1 MSRCSCPG
9 SFGCIG
15 DVEGAWWVRG
25 RGLDVALFFVCFG
38 CSFFRQGMSR
48 WDKTTTAHAGGR
60 DAGRSVGRAQ
70 RDGSPALL
78 GSGGRGKRDGFAGS
92 HRKNEDGSRKLESR
106 VCACRL
112 QQFGWVEGLRGQ
124 AQGRCSLVR
133 ARLHEP
139 GQPGQS
145 GLRRG
150 RGAINRPYRGSLPWI
165 VCPLRFPVVSALQS
179 SEAKKALPRALPL
192 FIGLPGP
199 TQAEAGHQCQHQQ
212 NSHTDNPNP
221 ASSLCRLHENSVFAT
236 RIVVIGNAMLLGRCV
251 DKATN
256 LVLQLL

>member
-1 MSRCSCPG
+1 MGQNNDSTRRRSRCWKERG
-9 SFGCIG
+9 KGA
-15 DVEGAWWVRG
+15 EGWFA
-25 RGLDVALFFVCFG
+25 
-38 CSFFRQGMSR
+38 CS
-48 WDKTTTAHAGGR
+48 AGI
-60 DAGRSVGRAQ
+60 
-70 RDGSPALL
+70 
-78 GSGGRGKRDGFAGS
+78 GGRGKRDRFTGS